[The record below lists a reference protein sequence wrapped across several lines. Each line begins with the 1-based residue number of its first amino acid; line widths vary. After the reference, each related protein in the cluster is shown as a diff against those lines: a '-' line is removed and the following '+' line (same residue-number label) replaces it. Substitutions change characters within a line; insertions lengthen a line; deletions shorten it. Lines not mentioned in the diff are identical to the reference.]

1 VFERD
6 DGAYSLVDPFC
17 KDSAPVAVLP
27 SLSRVR
33 VRYEP
38 IVAVPERELP
48 ECRHLWVP
56 RERDAEPQ
64 TAVSLLKLVVC
75 SSRLVAAV
83 VGQGRHGRLA
93 LCRPGAAS
101 WSVSGREPWRRLK
114 DMAYYQGKLYVVDQN
129 EDLLAVTVADDDAE
143 LPAMSRLDRVVK
155 GRPPVADVR
164 RRVTL
169 HYLVESGDGALLMV
183 RREISRARER
193 RPGKIWMGGE
203 MDEEMTVLE
212 ADFRSSRWKEVE
224 GALCGE
230 QALFVGRWCS
240 RAVRV
245 PDERRV
251 EWADRI
257 FFLEDGT
264 GEEWHNL
271 RSLRYSL
278 SVYMMKGVD
287 FQWCDLPRRG
297 RAESLLPLMV
307 SKDGDDL
314 PATWIFPRD
323 RTPCP

>member
-1 VFERD
+1 
-6 DGAYSLVDPFC
+6 
-17 KDSAPVAVLP
+17 
-27 SLSRVR
+27 
-33 VRYEP
+33 
-38 IVAVPERELP
+38 
-48 ECRHLWVP
+48 
-56 RERDAEPQ
+56 
-64 TAVSLLKLVVC
+64 
-75 SSRLVAAV
+75 
-83 VGQGRHGRLA
+83 
-93 LCRPGAAS
+93 
-101 WSVSGREPWRRLK
+101 
-114 DMAYYQGKLYVVDQN
+114 
-129 EDLLAVTVADDDAE
+129 
-143 LPAMSRLDRVVK
+143 
-155 GRPPVADVR
+155 
-164 RRVTL
+164 
-169 HYLVESGDGALLMV
+169 MV